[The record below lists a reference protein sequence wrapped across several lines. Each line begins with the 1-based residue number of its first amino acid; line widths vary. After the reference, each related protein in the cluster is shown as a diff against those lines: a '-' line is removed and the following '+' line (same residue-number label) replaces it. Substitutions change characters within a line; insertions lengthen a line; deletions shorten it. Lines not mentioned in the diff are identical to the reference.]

1 MDFVQ
6 ACRAFEEGAQMF
18 EIEGFIETCR
28 KALRESNA
36 HGAVQDV
43 VERSVA
49 EPQSI
54 LQTLGEL
61 GRAGA
66 YTLYRS
72 PELTVIN
79 FVWGPGMSL
88 PPHDH
93 RMWAVIGLYA
103 GKEAN
108 AFYRRIPGGLEES
121 GNRELSEKDAC
132 PLGSSVIHAVVNP
145 LSRLTG
151 AIHVYGG
158 DFFGVPRSQWD
169 IETLEERPYDVDYFM
184 RLFEE
189 SNRNLH
195 RAPITKGPR

>member
-1 MDFVQ
+1 MFEAEAFVQ
-6 ACRAFEEGAQMF
+6 ACRE
-18 EIEGFIETCR
+18 
-28 KALRESNA
+28 ALREGDA
-36 HGAVQDV
+36 HAAVRDV

-49 EPQSI
+49 EPARV
-54 LQTLGEL
+54 LENLGEPA
-61 GRAGA
+61 RAGA

-79 FVWGPGMSL
+79 FVWGPRMSL

-103 GKEAN
+103 GKEDN
-108 AFYRRIPGGLEES
+108 AFYRRLPRGLECS
-121 GNRELSEKDAC
+121 GNKELSAKDVC
-132 PLGSSVIHAVVNP
+132 PLGGAVIHAVVNP
-145 LSRLTG
+145 LSTLTG

-169 IETLEERPYDVDYFM
+169 VDTLEEKPYDVDYFM

-189 SNRNLH
+189 SNR
-195 RAPITKGPR
+195 AIESVPGAKGSR